1 MAFLPILTPQKLVRI
16 IEKQGF
22 IRTRQSGSHAVFIHI
37 SGRKTSIP
45 IHRKTI
51 GKGLLRKIL
60 RDIKISPKELK
71 ELM

>member
-22 IRTRQSGSHAVFIHI
+22 VRIRQSGSHAVFIHK

-51 GKGLLRKIL
+51 GKGLLRKII
-60 RDIKISPKELK
+60 RDIKISPREFKE
-71 ELM
+71 MI